1 MNSQIAEAIEA
12 TEAMKPSRCPKPQV
26 QYPVATKY
34 PSNILADSSGR
45 CSTDDFEGVF
55 GGDTN
60 TPEST
65 EKKEMTMAIIKCTE
79 CGKEI
84 SDKAAT
90 CPSCGAPVTGIQAT
104 AQEKTHSVRRGAITG
119 FIGAI
124 ALPIIFI
131 VLIAV
136 DNATPKHEHEVSVS
150 VSPAE
155 GTAILLLPLLMGL
168 AISLACFIIG
178 ITMANKLN
186 RKQSIT
192 LSGVS
197 VVASLTVLICLMA
210 TWSALLMCVGGVF
223 GWEPILMTCGSIM
236 MLNSSFKMPR

>member
-1 MNSQIAEAIEA
+1 MCLAMNSQIAEAIEA

-45 CSTDDFEGVF
+45 CSTNDFEGVF

-90 CPSCGAPVTGIQAT
+90 CPSCGAPVAGIQAT
-104 AQEKTHSVRRGAITG
+104 AQEKNSFRSTRCYYGLHRSDR
-119 FIGAI
+119 
-124 ALPIIFI
+124 
-131 VLIAV
+131 
-136 DNATPKHEHEVSVS
+136 ATDHLHR
-150 VSPAE
+150 AY
-155 GTAILLLPLLMGL
+155 
-168 AISLACFIIG
+168 
-178 ITMANKLN
+178 
-186 RKQSIT
+186 
-192 LSGVS
+192 
-197 VVASLTVLICLMA
+197 
-210 TWSALLMCVGGVF
+210 
-223 GWEPILMTCGSIM
+223 CG
-236 MLNSSFKMPR
+236 